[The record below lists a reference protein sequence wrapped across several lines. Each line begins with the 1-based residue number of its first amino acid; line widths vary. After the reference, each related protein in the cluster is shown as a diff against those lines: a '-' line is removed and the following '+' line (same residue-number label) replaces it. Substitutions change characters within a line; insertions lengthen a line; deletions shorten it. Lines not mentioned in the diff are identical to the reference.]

1 MTSSSYNRNYPPH
14 EGRLLS
20 DKWWQPGVHERGQ
33 FLMVDLQRL
42 TVVRQ
47 SLVQGGRDSG
57 ISGARVLSYL
67 IYHSING
74 ETWFPILEREHV
86 KVERHLGITCYVHYE
101 IPENTHTSPMEG
113 FFQRPPTPLEI

>member
-47 SLVQGGRDSG
+47 SLVQGGRDSS

-86 KVERHLGITCYVHYE
+86 KVERHLGITCYVHYV
-101 IPENTHTSPMEG
+101 IPENTHPSPMEG
-113 FFQRPPTPLEI
+113 FFF

>member
-1 MTSSSYNRNYPPH
+1 MTASSYDINYPPH

-20 DKWWQPGVHERGQ
+20 DKWWQPSVLERGQ

-47 SLVQGGRDSG
+47 SLVQGGRDSS
-57 ISGARVLSYL
+57 ISGARVLSYF

-74 ETWFPILEREHV
+74 EIWFPILEREHV
-86 KVERHLGITCYVHYE
+86 KVERHLGITCYAHIKVVKLL
-101 IPENTHTSPMEG
+101 IG
-113 FFQRPPTPLEI
+113 

>member
-1 MTSSSYNRNYPPH
+1 
-14 EGRLLS
+14 
-20 DKWWQPGVHERGQ
+20 
-33 FLMVDLQRL
+33 MVDLQRL

-74 ETWFPILEREHV
+74 EKWFPILEREHV
-86 KVERHLGITCYVHYE
+86 KVERHLCMTCYIRYV
-101 IPENTHTSPMEG
+101 IPETIHTSPMEG
-113 FFQRPPTPLEI
+113 IFSKTPHPFGNLN